1 MGRRVL
7 WVLLVVLL
15 GFIWGHSLQNG
26 TASQAESQSVLHLAL
41 ARWGSLPGMGYLNFY
56 TIRKLAHLTEFTALG
71 MVLTGLTGRSLP
83 ALLLG
88 AAAGAA
94 DECLQLFSPGR
105 SAQVSDVLLDTLG
118 VFVGILA
125 VQLLCRLW
133 EEK

>member
-71 MVLTGLTGRSLP
+71 MVLTGLTGRGLP

-88 AAAGAA
+88 AAAGDV